1 MSNKYIKDG
10 IHKKRKHEK
19 CMVSSSSREEDIPK
33 MSSNKEKIKEK
44 PSPES
49 KLKLRIKSYLNE
61 NNDKSYI
68 DYNDMAKS
76 LHDKFPEYTLFKF
89 KVFKV
94 AVEESFESILETF
107 NKESES
113 PKKETPKGQLILE

>member
-10 IHKKRKHEK
+10 SHKKRKHEK
-19 CMVSSSSREEDIPK
+19 CMVSSSSSEEDIPK

-94 AVEESFESILETF
+94 AVEESFNSILKAF
-107 NKESES
+107 NKEIES
-113 PKKETPKGQLILE
+113 PKKETPKGQLISE

>member
-1 MSNKYIKDG
+1 
-10 IHKKRKHEK
+10 
-19 CMVSSSSREEDIPK
+19 MVSSSSREEDIPK
-33 MSSNKEKIKEK
+33 ISSNKEKITEK

-49 KLKLRIKSYLNE
+49 KLKLRIKKYLME
-61 NNDKSYI
+61 NTDKEYI

-76 LHDKFPEYTLFKF
+76 LHGKFPEYTLFKF

-113 PKKETPKGQLILE
+113 PKKETPKGQLISE